1 MSDTTGDKRGEA
13 PAKGAADK
21 SDGKPSIKAV
31 RAVDLDGKPKA
42 EEDGQAKGQIKS
54 KDLDKHHQEEAD
66 KPKKRRGR
74 PPKADKEVDNPV
86 IAYLGGLNKTPLLKS
101 HEEVELAKKIE
112 AGDIEAK
119 KALVRANLRL
129 VVNIAKRYI
138 NRGIL
143 FLDLIQEGNLGLLR
157 SVEKFDYTLGYKF
170 STYATWWIKQSIIRS
185 IAEQSRLI
193 RIPIHII
200 EQLNKFKR
208 RVRELTNEIGRE
220 PSSEEIAE
228 RLGMPLEKV
237 EDMIKIAQEPISYD
251 QNVKMQ
257 DGNVTVEDF
266 LEADDEERSPESQVL
281 KTRLR
286 EQIEAALSELSPRER
301 EILILRFG
309 LEDGIPRSLAWIGK
323 RMGVT
328 RERIRQIEARGLK
341 KLKRSVKATS
351 RLRDYYTSD

>member
-1 MSDTTGDKRGEA
+1 MTGRSNINKTDSVTKPEKGPRISEKRLEATTTNVK
-13 PAKGAADK
+13 
-21 SDGKPSIKAV
+21 
-31 RAVDLDGKPKA
+31 
-42 EEDGQAKGQIKS
+42 
-54 KDLDKHHQEEAD
+54 
-66 KPKKRRGR
+66 RGR
-74 PPKADKEVDNPV
+74 PVKANKEVDNPV
-86 IAYLGGLNKTPLLKS
+86 IAYLGGLNKTPLLKG
-101 HEEVELAKKIE
+101 HEEVSLAKKIE
-112 AGDIEAK
+112 KGSIEAK
-119 KALVRANLRL
+119 KALVQANLRL

-193 RIPIHII
+193 RIPVHVI

-208 RVRELTNEIGRE
+208 RVRELTHQVGRE
-220 PSSEEIAE
+220 PTHEEIAD
-228 RLGMPLEKV
+228 RLEMTIEKV
-237 EDMIKIAQEPISYD
+237 EDMMTMAQEPISYD
-251 QNVKMQ
+251 QTLGSDEN
-257 DGNVTVEDF
+257 GATIEDF
-266 LEADDEERSPESQVL
+266 IESDNEDKSPEAQIM

-286 EQIEAALSELSPRER
+286 EQIEAALSLLSDRER

-328 RERIRQIEARGLK
+328 RERIRQIESRALK
-341 KLKRSVKATS
+341 KLKRSVKTTS

>member
-1 MSDTTGDKRGEA
+1 MLPVVMKIAMTNLTSKRQKDSMTVESDTKRVDSAEA
-13 PAKGAADK
+13 PDQQARIKE
-21 SDGKPSIKAV
+21 KP
-31 RAVDLDGKPKA
+31 LDVSSTSLK
-42 EEDGQAKGQIKS
+42 
-54 KDLDKHHQEEAD
+54 
-66 KPKKRRGR
+66 RGR
-74 PPKADKEVDNPV
+74 PAKADKEVDNPV
-86 IAYLGGLNKTPLLKS
+86 IAYLGGLNKTPLLKG
-101 HEEVELAKKIE
+101 HEEVALAKKIE
-112 AGDIEAK
+112 KGNIEAK
-119 KALVRANLRL
+119 KALVQANLRL

-193 RIPIHII
+193 RIPVHVI

-208 RVRELTNEIGRE
+208 RVRELTNQIGRE
-220 PSSEEIAE
+220 PTYDEIAE
-228 RLGMPLEKV
+228 RLDMTIEKV
-237 EDMIKIAQEPISYD
+237 EDMMSMAMEPISYD
-251 QNVKMQ
+251 QSLNSE
-257 DGNVTVEDF
+257 DSGATIEDF
-266 LEADDEERSPESQVL
+266 IEADDNEKSPEAQVL

-286 EQIEAALSELSPRER
+286 EQIEAALSLLSPREK

-323 RMGVT
+323 RMSVT
-328 RERIRQIEARGLK
+328 RERIRQIESRALK
-341 KLKRSVKATS
+341 KLKRSVKTTS